1 MIREGNKITIIGA
14 GTIGSTVAYTLMLK
28 GLARE
33 IILINRTEG
42 RARVKALDL
51 AHCRTCTTETDI
63 RSGDFEDSFNSDIV
77 IIAGGALPKKDGTRM
92 DVLENNINMYKDI
105 IPKLVK
111 YSPESVIIV
120 VTNPVDIM
128 AYVAYKLSGF
138 PHSRIIGSGTL
149 LDTLRFKYI
158 LSERFGIEA
167 SKIQAEIIG
176 EHGDS
181 MVPVWS
187 RTRYLGIDLQQYLSI
202 RKLIL
207 DYKGREEILEETKR
221 AGWNIRL
228 GNEHSCYAISSS
240 VVKIIENILGFSE
253 DMLPISTLLTGEY
266 DIKKVFLSLPSF
278 LHKKGVSE
286 IGIIN
291 LDNEELK
298 QLAQSAK
305 VLTEYIREADSL
317 LMHKL

>member
-158 LSERFGIEA
+158 LSERFGIEV

-187 RTRYLGIDLQQYLSI
+187 RTRYLGIDLQQYLST

>member
-77 IIAGGALPKKDGTRM
+77 IIAGGALPRKDGTRM

-187 RTRYLGIDLQQYLSI
+187 RTRYLGTDLQQYLST

-240 VVKIIENILGFSE
+240 IVKIIENILSFAE

>member
-158 LSERFGIEA
+158 LSERFGIKA

-187 RTRYLGIDLQQYLSI
+187 RTRYLGIDLQQYLST